1 MSLLTAVETAIRS
14 CKDEQARVNG
24 RIQFYKE
31 LLKSLTA
38 PEEPEPTN
46 DAPND
51 TATSSP
57 LETHEMKLLEKALE
71 KALHVRT
78 GTRFSSKYPKGTKP
92 TQFQKDITAMPKE
105 ATLKASAAFKGNQ
118 TTIKSTLKSASS
130 DRKVPK
136 KPVTSSRSSAACGPG
151 KCKSTTSKNVTKTQ
165 SKTVHHQAAK
175 SVQHNAS
182 VSITGE
188 NITTSGEHQTKVS
201 AATSH
206 GIRDAGDHSLPQPR
220 REQSNLKE
228 QWICLRLKQNRMWDK
243 VMAAQ
248 RKPVPGRSRF
258 MERMR
263 ATFPKDWPPGSPE
276 QIGGL
281 VGRLTHQVD
290 ELAQQCQTMGL
301 LDPQTPEQGAEP
313 GIKENRCFCLTPERL
328 QITALELRNITE
340 RAKQEWEAWDRWRPE
355 GVCLYAAGPEEDEAI
370 APHLPVTIT
379 YASEAELRQL
389 EAIRMRVALLQQEI
403 YLQQALLDAL
413 SPQLASIIPS
423 CTNYSVLRGLYSLL
437 GEGGQRFPAIV
448 LDSETE

>member
-14 CKDEQARVNG
+14 CKDEQARVHC

-31 LLKSLTA
+31 VLQTLTA
-38 PEEPEPTN
+38 PEEPEPTH
-46 DAPND
+46 DVPTD

-57 LETHEMKLLEKALE
+57 LETQEMKLLEKALE

-78 GTRFSSKYPKGTKP
+78 GTRFSSKDPKGNKP
-92 TQFQKDITAMPKE
+92 TPFPKNITAIPRE

-130 DRKVPK
+130 DKKVPQ
-136 KPVTSSRSSAACGPG
+136 KPVTSSRSSASCGPG
-151 KCKSTTSKNVTKTQ
+151 KYKSTTIKNVTKTH
-165 SKTVHHQAAK
+165 SKTMHHQTPK
-175 SVQHNAS
+175 IVQHNVP
-182 VSITGE
+182 VSITGG
-188 NITTSGEHQTKVS
+188 NIMTSGEHLIKVS

-206 GIRDAGDHSLPQPR
+206 DIGDAGDHSLSQPR
-220 REQSNLKE
+220 AQSNLKE

-248 RKPVPGRSRF
+248 RKPVSGRSRF

-276 QIGGL
+276 QIGSL
-281 VGRLTHQVD
+281 VGRLTHRAD
-290 ELAQQCQTMGL
+290 ELAQQCQTMDL
-301 LDPQTPEQGAEP
+301 LDLQTPDQGM
-313 GIKENRCFCLTPERL
+313 KENRCFNLTPERL

-340 RAKQEWEAWDRWRPE
+340 RAKEEWEVWDRWRPE
-355 GVCLYAAGPEEDEAI
+355 GVCLHATRPAEDEAI
-370 APHLPVTIT
+370 AQRLPVTIT

-403 YLQQALLDAL
+403 YLQQALMDAL
-413 SPQLASIIPS
+413 SPQLASIISS
-423 CTNYSVLRGLYSLL
+423 CTNHSVLRDLYSLL
-437 GEGGQRFPAIV
+437 GEGGQRFPAII
-448 LDSETE
+448 LDSEPE